1 MPLDAVTLA
10 SEYKRQFA
18 WRRWSEVMDRLPP
31 LGGKTVLDLG
41 CGIGDQAAQL
51 AERGAH
57 ILGLD
62 TNTEL
67 LVAARSIPNAEFRN
81 GDIKT
86 LDALGLF
93 DGIWCSFAAAYV
105 PDLGP
110 TLARWRKH
118 LAPRGWIALTE
129 IDDLF
134 GHEPLLPNTTSLL
147 LAYAQDALVAN
158 RYDFHMGRKLATHL
172 ERAGFSVT
180 DMWTLPDRELS
191 FDGSADA
198 DVLAAWKSRFDRMNG
213 LRAFCGEA
221 FDLVRDDFLA
231 ALSRPDHR
239 SSAKVYVCIAML

>member
-1 MPLDAVTLA
+1 MTLA
-10 SEYKRQFA
+10 SEYKRQVA

-31 LGGKTVLDLG
+31 LDGKTVLDLG

-51 AERGAH
+51 AERGARV
-57 ILGLD
+57 LGLD
-62 TNTEL
+62 MNTEL
-67 LVAARSIPNAEFRN
+67 LLAAQARSIPNAEFRN

-86 LDALGLF
+86 LDVPGVF

-110 TLARWRKH
+110 TLARWRQH
-118 LAPRGWIALTE
+118 LAPQGWIALTE

-158 RYDFHMGRKLATHL
+158 RYDFHMGRKLPSHL
-172 ERAGFSVT
+172 ERAGFST
-180 DMWTLPDRELS
+180 IDTRTLPDGELS

-213 LRAFCGEA
+213 LKAFCGEA
-221 FDLVRDDFLA
+221 FDLVRDDFLT